1 MEIIVAS
8 VITVGTVMMIEGV
21 KRACKK
27 QLERKNEDV

>member
-1 MEIIVAS
+1 MEMIAAS
-8 VITVGTVMMIEGV
+8 VVMLGTLMIIEGV

>member
-1 MEIIVAS
+1 MEMIAAS
-8 VITVGTVMMIEGV
+8 VVTLGTWMIIEGV

>member
-1 MEIIVAS
+1 MEMIAAS
-8 VITVGTVMMIEGV
+8 VVTLGTLMIIEVV

>member
-1 MEIIVAS
+1 MEMIAAS
-8 VITVGTVMMIEGV
+8 VVTLGTLMIIEGV